1 MDRIKALKD
10 DMADFNKRADDV
22 IQGYRDV
29 AAGYRALNAGYYL
42 RSDDAPIDE
51 DRVKRL
57 SEKP

>member
-10 DMADFNKRADDV
+10 DMADFNERADDV
-22 IQGYRDV
+22 IQGYRDI
-29 AAGYRALNAGYYL
+29 AEGYRTLSSGYCL

-51 DRVKRL
+51 ERVKRL